1 MWRGRGWTSVA
12 VAVVVLAGGAVYA
25 EESKPPVATSS
36 DVATEA
42 ACTTACQGVITRCA
56 SVFGPA
62 MGDMRPFCTRSV
74 VRRCRALGV
83 KVCEPPPAGAP

>member
-12 VAVVVLAGGAVYA
+12 VAVVVLAGGAVCA
-25 EESKPPVATSS
+25 EESKPQVPTSE
-36 DVATEA
+36 VATEA
-42 ACTTACQGVITRCA
+42 ACTNACQGVITRCA
-56 SVFGPA
+56 GVFGPA
-62 MGDMRPFCTRSV
+62 MGDMRPFCTNSV